1 MQQDGNKGGS
11 TTKLKRCLGFWD
23 LMSAAIG
30 QIIGAGIM
38 TLLGAALAMT
48 GRSVPFAFMI
58 AAVITITQ
66 FLPMLFISGTVRLR
80 GGRYTMAAMLCGTKL
95 AGAYS
100 IVYIFQNLSISMYA
114 LSFASYF
121 ISLLGIG
128 SEKTVAL
135 VVLTIFY
142 VLNYCGIDKFAWAQ
156 NLIVG
161 FLIVALA
168 MFAAVGVT
176 KIAPNYYAQSTFFT
190 GGWMGM
196 LQAGALLTFATGG
209 ATCIIDLS
217 AEAKNPVRDIPIII
231 VTSTL
236 GVAVLYAVISI
247 VAGGVLPLEQVA
259 GKNLALVAQTIFSKP
274 LYVFFMVC
282 GAGFALISTLN
293 SQMAWAPKP
302 TMQACDDGWLPAG
315 LASTN
320 RFGVP
325 WIILGILYIIAVVCI
340 VSGLSVATLGSM
352 CLVANNVAL
361 LVICACTFRLPK
373 ICPEE
378 WAASKFKISNGMLK
392 LVSLIGTAGCAF
404 NIWFN
409 FMRLSYT
416 LKIINL
422 VVVVGALIW
431 GIVRSRKVRMIVSY
445 EKA

>member
-1 MQQDGNKGGS
+1 
-11 TTKLKRCLGFWD
+11 
-23 LMSAAIG
+23 
-30 QIIGAGIM
+30 
-38 TLLGAALAMT
+38 
-48 GRSVPFAFMI
+48 
-58 AAVITITQ
+58 
-66 FLPMLFISGTVRLR
+66 MLFISGTVRLR

-236 GVAVLYAVISI
+236 GVAVLYAMISI

-409 FMRLSYT
+409 FIRLSYA

-422 VVVVGALIW
+422 IVVVGALIW
-431 GIVRSRKVRMIVSY
+431 GVVRSRKVHMIVSH